1 MNRRQILQTGGL
13 VSLGLLSGCSSFLEQ
28 IIKYEEDKILR
39 YRSEIEKIKKAIY
52 LVHTETTFK
61 FLDGEKKGEEYIKK
75 STGLATAIKEDLLLT
90 VDHVVSEY
98 ELQPIQTPFGIVFPP
113 AVERVNEVTYL
124 DEGSF
129 RPTSEEPRRHKLE
142 DLISDRENDIALF
155 KSPLKLNF
163 YPFVPCTTP
172 YEGMKILLFGYPH
185 FISPTIIEGQI
196 SSLNPKIIGN
206 FNPENKFLMNITLN
220 LGDSGGI
227 IIHKDDYRLVGL
239 AQGKFNLE
247 GIAFGIKADVA
258 FNIIKPYLK

>member
-52 LVHTETTFK
+52 LV
-61 FLDGEKKGEEYIKK
+61 
-75 STGLATAIKEDLLLT
+75 
-90 VDHVVSEY
+90 
-98 ELQPIQTPFGIVFPP
+98 
-113 AVERVNEVTYL
+113 
-124 DEGSF
+124 EGSF